1 LLVRDELIGFVDG
14 AHCGRNK
21 GGDLRE
27 METLISFFV
36 ATMACLLAIP
46 VAVLLVE
53 VVASIAL
60 PQRNCSLKPSEDG
73 RRIAVL
79 VPAHDESIGLLPTIA
94 DIRKQLRAADRLLV
108 VADNCADDTAEV
120 AMAAGAEVVVR
131 NDPDRKGKGYALAF
145 GLGHLGTDPP
155 DIVIMID
162 SDCRLADRAVDQL
175 AAACALK
182 RRPVQ
187 ALYLMVAP
195 RESQINHRAAEFA
208 WRIRNWVRPLG
219 LNALGLPCQLMGAG
233 MAFPWDMVSS
243 VDLASES
250 IVEDM
255 KLGLDLALSG
265 HPPLFLPS
273 LGVTSY
279 FPESVEGSRS
289 QRVRWESG
297 HLEMI
302 VAATPRLIFAAVTR
316 RNVDLLAMAL
326 DLAVPPLSFL
336 GILTVGM
343 LAIAGL
349 SSLLGFSSV
358 ALIVSA
364 ATLAGFVCALFISW
378 LKFGRDIL
386 PPRAVLLIASYVTG
400 KLPIYGRLFSR
411 KSRPQWIRTDRR
423 KL

>member
-1 LLVRDELIGFVDG
+1 MVDG
-14 AHCGRNK
+14 ARGGENK
-21 GGDLRE
+21 GGGLRK
-27 METLISFFV
+27 MVTFISFFL
-36 ATMACLLAIP
+36 ATLACLLAIP
-46 VAVLLVE
+46 VAVFLVE
-53 VVASIAL
+53 VIAGIAL
-60 PQRNCSLKPSEDG
+60 PQRDCSIKPSGDD
-73 RRIAVL
+73 RRVAVL
-79 VPAHDESIGLLPTIA
+79 VPAHDESTGLLPTIA
-94 DIRKQLRAADRLLV
+94 DIRAQLRATDRLLV
-108 VADNCADDTAEV
+108 VADNCTDDTAEV
-120 AMAAGAEVVVR
+120 AIAAGAEVIVR

-155 DIVIMID
+155 NIVIMID
-162 SDCRLADRAVDQL
+162 SDCRLADGAIDQL
-175 AAACALK
+175 AAACVIK
-182 RRPVQ
+182 HRPVQ

-195 RESQINHRAAEFA
+195 SESPINYRAAEFA
-208 WRIRNWVRPLG
+208 WRVRNWVRPLG
-219 LNALGLPCQLMGAG
+219 LKALGLPCQLMGAG
-233 MAFPWDMVSS
+233 MAFPWDMLSS

-265 HPPLFLPS
+265 HPPVFCPS

-279 FPESVEGSRS
+279 FPASVEGSRS
-289 QRVRWESG
+289 QRLRWESG
-297 HLEMI
+297 HLGMI
-302 VAATPRLIFAAVTR
+302 VAATPRLIFAAIVR
-316 RNVDLLAMAL
+316 RNLDLLAMAL

-349 SSLLGFSSV
+349 SKLLGFSSV
-358 ALIVSA
+358 AMIVSA
-364 ATLAGFVCALFISW
+364 ATLTGFVCAVFISW

-386 PPRAVLLIASYVTG
+386 PPRAVLLMASYVTG